1 MANANGW
8 GDGAS
13 NNNIGWGKGADN
25 AIGWGDIHADSYAGL
40 TDIVGAPS
48 FVGLLDTYSGASTAY
63 SLRQLSST
71 YTGSAIRVRRSSD
84 NAEQDFGFVANV
96 LDTASL
102 LTFCGVGNGFVTTWY
117 DQSGNGYNASTSTA
131 LNQPQVV
138 ASGAVIVENS
148 KPSVKFDGS
157 NDKLTGTTITGLGST
172 SFSVFTLSSG
182 LSQAG
187 TYAGLLNIGAVS
199 TGMIISR
206 SINNTGFA
214 LLQKNDVIITSAG
227 TAPATGYLPKLFT
240 ATKEINVISRLFL
253 NGVASTTS
261 TAAAM
266 IGTFTDANFDIGR
279 TLSYA
284 LTLNGNIQEMVVYP
298 THQPTNRANIETNIN
313 TFYSAY

>member
-1 MANANGW
+1 M
-8 GDGAS
+8 GAS
-13 NNNIGWGKGADN
+13 IYLGKVLSSGTKGCNI
-25 AIGWGDIHADSYAGL
+25 IL
-40 TDIVGAPS
+40 PTTAPAL
-48 FVGLLDTYSGASTAY
+48 LLDTYSGASAAF

-84 NAEQDFGFVANV
+84 NAEQDFGFVSNV

-148 KPSVKFDGS
+148 NVKFDGS

-182 LSQAG
+182 LLQTG
-187 TYAGLLNIGAVS
+187 TYAGLLNIGLFP
-199 TGMIISR
+199 TGMTVAR
-206 SINNTGFA
+206 SMNNTGFA
-214 LLQKNDVIITSAG
+214 LHHKNDLILTAVG
-227 TAPATGYLPKLFT
+227 TAPTSGYSPKLFT
-240 ATKEINVISRLFL
+240 ATKEISVISRLFL

-279 TLSYA
+279 TLSFGV
-284 LTLNGNIQEMVVYP
+284 TLNGNIQEMVVYP

>member
-1 MANANGW
+1 MP
-8 GDGAS
+8 
-13 NNNIGWGKGADN
+13 K
-25 AIGWGDIHADSYAGL
+25 
-40 TDIVGAPS
+40 TAP
-48 FVGLLDTYSGASTAY
+48 FTGLLDTYPGASAAY
-63 SLRQLSST
+63 SLRLLRT
-71 YTGSAIRVRRSSD
+71 AYTGNAIRVRRSSD
-84 NAEQDFGFVANV
+84 NAEQNIGFVSNV

-102 LTFCGVGNGFVTTWY
+102 LTFCGAGNGFVTTWY
-117 DQSGNGYNASTSTA
+117 DQSGNGYNASTATA

-148 KPSVKFDGS
+148 KPSVKFDGV
-157 NDKLTGTTITGLGST
+157 NDKLSGTTITGLGAT

-182 LSQAG
+182 LLQAG
-187 TYAGLLNIGAVS
+187 TYAGLLNIGLFP
-199 TGMIISR
+199 TGMTVAR
-206 SINNTGFA
+206 SMNNTGFA
-214 LLQKNDVIITSAG
+214 LHHKNDLILTAVG
-227 TAPATGYLPKLFT
+227 TAPATGYSPKLFT

-284 LTLNGNIQEMVVYP
+284 VTLNGNIQEMVVYP